1 LAEWKE
7 SSTFAPRYESSER
20 AALKKRKNDA
30 RFKALK
36 EVQAFYINKKST
48 TYHASGIKY
57 KKKYVIHN
65 TKYGVRKPSLKYG
78 KTAVSIEVNSDTE
91 GKQA

>member
-1 LAEWKE
+1 MAEWKE

-20 AALKKRKNDA
+20 AALKKGKRC
-30 RFKALK
+30 R
-36 EVQAFYINKKST
+36 VQGPERSSNLLTSTKKST
-48 TYHASGIKY
+48 TYQVSGIKY

-78 KTAVSIEVNSDTE
+78 KTAVSIEVTSDTE

>member
-1 LAEWKE
+1 MQG
-7 SSTFAPRYESSER
+7 SRPG
-20 AALKKRKNDA
+20 KK
-30 RFKALK
+30 FKPSD
-36 EVQAFYINKKST
+36 INKKK
-48 TYHASGIKY
+48 YHVSGIKY

-78 KTAVSIEVNSDTE
+78 KTAVSIEVTSDTE